1 MLWTNCIFSIMSRYK
16 TFYRNQYTNIFL
28 GHFLNIE
35 ENNSWTIQC
44 HRYEIFQVNAL
55 IGVIPFSDWPCW
67 GSRTVCIKCYSSHLL
82 GNWWK
87 GDLLLKWR
95 NCVTLHSLEICG
107 FHLLLFVNC
116 RLLSHQFQGN
126 VYITL
131 GTFAIRWLAIT
142 TYHFKGQNP
151 WWWLL
156 FKFFCGDITSQ
167 QSFLLLTELGLRL
180 QPFWLLWQLA
190 NLAIDYL
197 AFAVCA

>member
-1 MLWTNCIFSIMSRYK
+1 M
-16 TFYRNQYTNIFL
+16 
-28 GHFLNIE
+28 
-35 ENNSWTIQC
+35 QC

-55 IGVIPFSDWPCW
+55 IGVFPFSDWPCW

-180 QPFWLLWQLA
+180 QPFWLLWQLKREI
-190 NLAIDYL
+190 NNCHPLKSIKEVLETFYL
-197 AFAVCA
+197 PVFVSWKQKIFKLMQFIQLIVRRELFSNSK